1 MKVPEYLVGFL
12 EASGFYLLSLSTS
25 STFLPLVLVLAIKAI
40 YLEELWVIPSSL
52 FTVQNVK
59 ITQTAKIAFGA
70 SLKLLILVLTLHLSA
85 VSAIM

>member
-1 MKVPEYLVGFL
+1 MKIPEYLVGFL

-25 STFLPLVLVLAIKAI
+25 STFLPLVLVLAAKAI
-40 YLEELWVIPSSL
+40 LSEELWLIPTSL

-59 ITQTAKIAFGA
+59 TIQTVKIAFGA

-85 VSAIM
+85 ASAIM